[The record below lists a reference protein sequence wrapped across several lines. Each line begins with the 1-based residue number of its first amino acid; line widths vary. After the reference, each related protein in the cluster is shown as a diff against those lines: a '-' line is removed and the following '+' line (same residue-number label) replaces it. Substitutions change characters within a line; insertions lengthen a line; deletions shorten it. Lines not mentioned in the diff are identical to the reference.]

1 MVASNKSALEEVLE
15 MEKNMMQAQWVL
27 NPPQPPS
34 MLRQIVDNIKDTL
47 LPHPN
52 PNAFSYLSSNQTRF
66 SKRAFAFF
74 QDLFPIL
81 ASFQDYNAHKLKC
94 DFMAGLTLAIFAIP
108 QCMGNATLAHLSPE
122 YGLYT
127 SIVPPFIYALLASSR
142 EIVIGPGT
150 VDSLLISSMIQTLKV
165 PIRDSIAY
173 THLVFTVT
181 FFAGIFQVAFGLF
194 RLGFLVEYLSQ
205 ATIVGFLAAA
215 AVGIGLQQ
223 LKGLFGI
230 VNFTNKTGLFSVVK
244 AVWTSFKNKS
254 EWHPYNFVIG
264 FSFLCF
270 ILFTR
275 FLGKRNKKLI
285 WLSHVAPLLSVILSS
300 VIAYKIN
307 FHEHQV
313 KDYRVEVLGPIKGG
327 RFNPSSLYQ
336 LTFDAKVVGHLI
348 RIGLTIA
355 IISLTGSIAVGRSFA
370 SLREHSIDPNREV
383 VSLGIMNIVGA
394 ITSCYVASG
403 KFITVGTVVEALMSL
418 AFAVV
423 KLLKSSSSFR
433 RDSSSPSSMAL
444 KSTEPQSTPYNTLAG
459 RTWRRISASP
469 DCRFV
474 TMHAGSLSRTAVN
487 YNAGS
492 ETMVSNI
499 VMALTVLMSLKFLT
513 GLLYFTPKA
522 ILAAI
527 ILSAVPGLIDLNKAC
542 EIWRVDK
549 MDFLACAGAFFGVL
563 FASAEIGLAIGI
575 AISFAKIIISS
586 IQPAITVVGRLP
598 GTDAFRDVEQY
609 PMAVNIPGVFIVS
622 LKSAWL
628 CFANANLVEE
638 RIERWVKSGKT
649 KDGKGGETTFIYVIL
664 DASSL
669 TNIDTAGIA
678 SLMELNKNLASR
690 GVKLAIANPR
700 WHVIHKLRLAN
711 FVSKIGGRVFLSVGE
726 AVDACLGTKVETQV
740 HFHSSS
746 KHKFENDFNAFTT
759 SKATNLA
766 SPSANLNN
774 LGEDDSRVCEN
785 DNGRFQK
792 TSAFR
797 VELIRLGWSSLGNKS

>member
-1 MVASNKSALEEVLE
+1 MCRSSSDSEMVASTKSTLNGTLEEVLDIE
-15 MEKNMMQAQWVL
+15 NNMAQWVL
-27 NPPQPPS
+27 NPPDPPS
-34 MLRQIVDNIKDTL
+34 MLRQVVDTIKDTL

-52 PNAFSYLSSNQTRF
+52 PNAFSSLRNQPF
-66 SKRAFAFF
+66 SKRAFALL

-81 ASFQDYNAHKLKC
+81 ASFQNYNAQKFKC

-108 QCMGNATLAHLSPE
+108 QCMGNATLAQLSPE

-127 SIVPPFIYALLASSR
+127 GIVPPLIYALLASSR
-142 EIVIGPGT
+142 EIVIGPGS
-150 VDSLLISSMIQTLKV
+150 VDSLLLSSMIQTLKV
-165 PIRDSIAY
+165 PIHDSITY
-173 THLVFTVT
+173 TQLVFTVT

-194 RLGFLVEYLSQ
+194 RFGFLVEYLSQ

-230 VNFTNKTGLFSVVK
+230 VNFTNKTALFSVVK
-244 AVWTSFKNKS
+244 SVWASFKNQS
-254 EWHPYNFVIG
+254 EWHPYNFIIG

-285 WLSHVAPLLSVILSS
+285 WLSHVAPLFSVIVSS

-307 FHEHQV
+307 VHEHQM

-327 RFNPSSLYQ
+327 SLNPSSLYQ
-336 LTFDAKVVGHLI
+336 LTFDSKVVGHLI

-355 IISLTGSIAVGRSFA
+355 VISLTGSIAVGRSFA
-370 SLREHSIDPNREV
+370 SLRGRSIDPNREV
-383 VSLGIMNIVGA
+383 VSLGIMNIVGSL
-394 ITSCYVASG
+394 TSCYVAS
-403 KFITVGTVVEALMSL
+403 
-418 AFAVV
+418 
-423 KLLKSSSSFR
+423 
-433 RDSSSPSSMAL
+433 
-444 KSTEPQSTPYNTLAG
+444 
-459 RTWRRISASP
+459 
-469 DCRFV
+469 
-474 TMHAGSLSRTAVN
+474 GSLSRTAVN

-527 ILSAVPGLIDLNKAC
+527 ILSAVPGLIDLNKAR
-542 EIWRVDK
+542 EIWKVDK
-549 MDFLACAGAFFGVL
+549 MDFLACAGAFLGVL

-575 AISFAKIIISS
+575 TISFAKIIIIS
-586 IQPAITVVGRLP
+586 IQPAIAVVGRLP
-598 GTDAFRDVEQY
+598 GTDAFGDVEQY
-609 PMAVNIPGVFIVS
+609 PMAVNIPGVLIVS

-638 RIERWVKSGKT
+638 RYLLIVHNNMIG
-649 KDGKGGETTFIYVIL
+649 
-664 DASSL
+664 L

-678 SLMELNKNLASR
+678 SLVELNKNLTSR

-711 FVSKIGGRVFLSVGE
+711 FVSKIEGRVFLSVGE
-726 AVDACLGTKVETQV
+726 AIDACLGTKMVPV
-740 HFHSSS
+740 
-746 KHKFENDFNAFTT
+746 
-759 SKATNLA
+759 
-766 SPSANLNN
+766 
-774 LGEDDSRVCEN
+774 
-785 DNGRFQK
+785 
-792 TSAFR
+792 
-797 VELIRLGWSSLGNKS
+797 

>member
-1 MVASNKSALEEVLE
+1 MH
-15 MEKNMMQAQWVL
+15 AQWVL
-27 NPPQPPS
+27 NPPEPPS
-34 MLRQIVDNIKDTL
+34 MLHQIVDNVKDTL

-52 PNAFSYLSSNQTRF
+52 PNAFSSLRNQPF

-81 ASFQDYNAHKLKC
+81 ASFQDYNTHKLKC

-108 QCMGNATLAHLSPE
+108 QCMGNATLAQLSPE

-142 EIVIGPGT
+142 EIVIGPGS

-165 PIRDSIAY
+165 PIHDSIAY
-173 THLVFTVT
+173 TQLVFTVT
-181 FFAGIFQVAFGLF
+181 FFAGIFQVAFGFF

-230 VNFTNKTGLFSVVK
+230 VNFTNKTALFSVLK

-254 EWHPYNFVIG
+254 EWHPYNFIIG
-264 FSFLCF
+264 ISFLCF

-285 WLSHVAPLLSVILSS
+285 WLSHVAPLLSVIVSS
-300 VIAYKIN
+300 VIAYKLN
-307 FHEHQV
+307 VGEHHV

-327 RFNPSSLYQ
+327 GFNPSSLYL
-336 LTFDAKVVGHLI
+336 LTFDARVVGHLI
-348 RIGLTIA
+348 RIAFIIS

-370 SLREHSIDPNREV
+370 SLRGHSINPNREV
-383 VSLGIMNIVGA
+383 VSLGIMNIVGSF
-394 ITSCYVASG
+394 TSCYVAS
-403 KFITVGTVVEALMSL
+403 
-418 AFAVV
+418 
-423 KLLKSSSSFR
+423 
-433 RDSSSPSSMAL
+433 
-444 KSTEPQSTPYNTLAG
+444 
-459 RTWRRISASP
+459 
-469 DCRFV
+469 
-474 TMHAGSLSRTAVN
+474 GSLSRTAVN

-542 EIWRVDK
+542 EIWKVDK
-549 MDFLACAGAFFGVL
+549 MDFLACAGAFLGVL

-575 AISFAKIIISS
+575 AISFLKIIITS
-586 IQPAITVVGRLP
+586 IQPAIALVGRLP
-598 GTDAFRDVEQY
+598 GTDAFGDAQQY
-609 PMAVNIPGVFIVS
+609 PMAVNIPGVLIVS
-622 LKSAWL
+622 LKSAWF
-628 CFANANLVEE
+628 CFANANLVQE
-638 RIERWVKSGKT
+638 RIERWMTSEKV
-649 KDGKGGETTFIYVIL
+649 KDGKGGENTFTHVIL

-678 SLMELNKNLASR
+678 SLMELNKNLTSR
-690 GVKLAIANPR
+690 GIKLAIANPR
-700 WHVIHKLRLAN
+700 WNVIHKLRLAN

-726 AVDACLGTKVETQV
+726 AVDACLGSKVV
-740 HFHSSS
+740 
-746 KHKFENDFNAFTT
+746 
-759 SKATNLA
+759 
-766 SPSANLNN
+766 P
-774 LGEDDSRVCEN
+774 V
-785 DNGRFQK
+785 
-792 TSAFR
+792 
-797 VELIRLGWSSLGNKS
+797 